1 MNVVSSKTLKNG
13 KVRMVIDA
21 DSTEKLIA
29 LHDDRF
35 YKLGYP
41 VEEVVQSHIIED
53 AQQVTWCPLGQE
65 WVS

>member
-1 MNVVSSKTLKNG
+1 MKKISCKTLKSG
-13 KVRMVIDA
+13 KFRVTLEIDP
-21 DSTEKLIA
+21 SEKLMAIRE
-29 LHDDRF
+29 DSF

-41 VEEVVQSHIIED
+41 FEEVVQSHIIQD

>member
-1 MNVVSSKTLKNG
+1 MKEISCKTLKNG
-13 KVRMVIDA
+13 KFRVTLEIDPG
-21 DSTEKLIA
+21 EKLIA
-29 LHDDRF
+29 IREDSF

-41 VEEVVQSHIIED
+41 FEEVVQSHIIQD

>member
-1 MNVVSSKTLKNG
+1 MKEISCKTLKSG
-13 KVRMVIDA
+13 KFRVTLEIDPG
-21 DSTEKLIA
+21 EKLIA
-29 LHDDRF
+29 IREDSF

-41 VEEVVQSHIIED
+41 FEEVVQSHIIQD

>member
-1 MNVVSSKTLKNG
+1 MKEISCKTLKNG
-13 KVRMVIDA
+13 KFRVTLEIDPG
-21 DSTEKLIA
+21 EKLMAI
-29 LHDDRF
+29 REGSF

-41 VEEVVQSHIIED
+41 FQETVQSHIIED

>member
-1 MNVVSSKTLKNG
+1 MKELSCKPMKNG
-13 KVRMVIDA
+13 KFRVTLDL
-21 DSTEKLIA
+21 DPGEKLIA
-29 LHDDRF
+29 IRPDSF

-41 VEEVVQSHIIED
+41 FQETVQSHIIED

>member
-1 MNVVSSKTLKNG
+1 MKVITALVKKNG
-13 KVRMVIDA
+13 KRRVTVELDPGQ
-21 DSTEKLIA
+21 KLIA
-29 LHDDRF
+29 IREDGF

-41 VEEVVQSHIIED
+41 FEEVVQSHIIED